1 MKHEKLYISSMT
13 CINCQTRIASALN
26 DCSGITEVSVSYET
40 GTAEF
45 SYEPEMVSLD
55 RIITMIDDLGYETSA
70 QNTSKKKVILRAVR
84 EIVIIAVLFFLLQR
98 CGILNRLVPNSL
110 ADSEMGYGM
119 LFVIG
124 LITSVHCIAMCGGI
138 NLSQILQKDTST
150 EISKVMFRNTLEY
163 NIGRVVSYTV
173 IGGVLGAVGALAG
186 IGSSL
191 QTSTLFQGIL
201 KLFAGIIMV
210 VMGVNMLGIFPGL
223 RRLTIHIP
231 NFNKKTKQ
239 KSGRKP
245 RTPFFIGLCN
255 GLMPCGPLQSMQVV
269 ALASGNPLAGALSM
283 LCFSLGTVPL
293 MLGFGSVVSML
304 GKRFTRQVLKA
315 GAILVVVMG
324 LSMMVQGGTLSG
336 LNSKVTG
343 TLMAENTDTRVEAA
357 GNSSGS
363 TTENNNV
370 INKASANTHQASEG
384 IESKNINEKSMN
396 SDNNDRNKTSDTI
409 TSTNKTTASAD
420 TSTNTD
426 EIQYITSTL
435 QPGRSYP
442 DITVKAGE
450 PVKWMVEAP
459 DGSVNGCN
467 YKIIQQDLGIEYA
480 FDEGENVIEFT
491 PEKAGTYTYTC
502 WMGMIT
508 GKIYVES

>member
-1 MKHEKLYISSMT
+1 MKYEKLYISGMT
-13 CINCQTRIASALN
+13 CINCQTRIASALK
-26 DCSGITEVSVSYET
+26 DRSGITEVSVSYET

-45 SYEPEMVSLD
+45 FYDPEMVSLD
-55 RIITMIDDLGYETSA
+55 QIITMIGDLGYEASA
-70 QNTSKKKVILRAVR
+70 QNTSKKKVILKAVR
-84 EIVIIAVLFFLLQR
+84 EIMIIVVLFFLLQR

-138 NLSQILQKDTST
+138 NLSQTLQKDTST
-150 EISKVMFRNTLEY
+150 EISKTMFRNTLEY

-239 KSGRKP
+239 KSDRKP

-269 ALASGNPLAGALSM
+269 ALASGNPLTGALSM

-293 MLGFGSVVSML
+293 MLGFGSAISML

-343 TLMAENTDTRVEAA
+343 TLMAENTDTKVEAD
-357 GNSSGS
+357 GNNSGS
-363 TTENNNV
+363 TTENET
-370 INKASANTHQASEG
+370 ISKGTADTEKAT
-384 IESKNINEKSMN
+384 
-396 SDNNDRNKTSDTI
+396 DT
-409 TSTNKTTASAD
+409 TTASAD
-420 TSTNTD
+420 TSINTD
-426 EIQYITSTL
+426 EIQHITSTL
-435 QPGRSYP
+435 QAGRNYP

-450 PVKWMVEAP
+450 PVKWTVEVP

>member
-1 MKHEKLYISSMT
+1 MKHEKLYISGMT
-13 CINCQTRIASALN
+13 CINCQTRIASALK
-26 DCSGITEVSVSYET
+26 DRSGITEVSVSYET
-40 GTAEF
+40 GTAEIF
-45 SYEPEMVSLD
+45 YDPEMVSLD
-55 RIITMIDDLGYETSA
+55 QIITMIGDLGYEASA
-70 QNTSKKKVILRAVR
+70 QNTSKKKIIQRAVR
-84 EIVIIAVLFFLLQR
+84 EFAIIAVLFFLLQR

-110 ADSEMGYGM
+110 ADSEMGYG
-119 LFVIG
+119 LLLVIG

-138 NLSQILQKDTST
+138 NLSQTLQKDTST

-191 QTSTLFQGIL
+191 QISTLFQGIL

-223 RRLTIHIP
+223 RRLAIHIP
-231 NFNKKTKQ
+231 NFNKNTKQ

-269 ALASGNPLAGALSM
+269 ALASGNPMAGALSM
-283 LCFSLGTVPL
+283 FCFSLGTVPL
-293 MLGFGSVVSML
+293 MLGFGSAVSML
-304 GKRFTRQVLKA
+304 GKRFTRQVLKV

-324 LSMMVQGGTLSG
+324 LSMMVQGGNLSG
-336 LNSKVTG
+336 LNGKVTG
-343 TLMAENTDTRVEAA
+343 TLMAENTDTKVEAD
-357 GNSSGS
+357 GNNSGS
-363 TTENNNV
+363 TTENET
-370 INKASANTHQASEG
+370 ISKGTADTEKAT
-384 IESKNINEKSMN
+384 
-396 SDNNDRNKTSDTI
+396 DT
-409 TSTNKTTASAD
+409 TTASAD
-420 TSTNTD
+420 TSINTD

-450 PVKWMVEAP
+450 PVKWTVEAP

>member
-1 MKHEKLYISSMT
+1 MKHEKLYISGMT
-13 CINCQTRIASALN
+13 CINCQTRIASSLN
-26 DCSGITEVSVSYET
+26 KCGGVTEISVSYET

-45 SYEPEMVSLD
+45 SYDPSKISLEQ
-55 RIITMIDDLGYETSA
+55 IVTMIGDLGYEVSTQS
-70 QNTSKKKVILRAVR
+70 TSKKKVILNTAR
-84 EIVIIAVLFFLLQR
+84 EITIIVVLFFLLQHF
-98 CGILNRLVPNSL
+98 GILNRLVPNSL

-138 NLSQILQKDTST
+138 NLSQTLQKDSSA
-150 EISKVMFRNTLEY
+150 EASRAMFRNTLEY
-163 NIGRVVSYTV
+163 NIGRVISYTV
-173 IGGVLGAVGALAG
+173 IGGVLGTIGALAG
-186 IGSSL
+186 IGNSL
-191 QTSTLFQGIL
+191 QTSTFFQGML
-201 KLFAGIIMV
+201 KLLAGSIMV

-223 RRLTIHIP
+223 RKLRIHFP
-231 NFNKKTKQ
+231 GLMKNANK

-283 LCFSLGTVPL
+283 FCFSLGTVPL
-293 MLGFGSVVSML
+293 MLGFGSAVSML
-304 GKRFTRQVLKA
+304 GKRFTRQVLRV

-336 LNSKVTG
+336 LNGKMTG
-343 TLMAENTDTRVEAA
+343 ALLAGNTNTDADTTTSEATVNPDQTSETATTTDTTTSSAGENENTDET
-357 GNSSGS
+357 
-363 TTENNNV
+363 
-370 INKASANTHQASEG
+370 
-384 IESKNINEKSMN
+384 
-396 SDNNDRNKTSDTI
+396 
-409 TSTNKTTASAD
+409 
-420 TSTNTD
+420 
-426 EIQYITSTL
+426 QYITSTL
-435 QPGRSYP
+435 QAGRSYP

-450 PVKWMVEAP
+450 PVKWTVEAP
-459 DGSVNGCN
+459 DGSINGCN

>member
-1 MKHEKLYISSMT
+1 MKHEKLYISGMT
-13 CINCQTRIASALN
+13 CINCQTRIASALK
-26 DCSGITEVSVSYET
+26 DRSGITEVSVSYET

-45 SYEPEMVSLD
+45 FYEPEMVSLD
-55 RIITMIDDLGYETSA
+55 RIITMIGDLGYETSA

-138 NLSQILQKDTST
+138 NLSQTLQKDTST

-223 RRLTIHIP
+223 RRLAIHIP
-231 NFNKKTKQ
+231 NFNKNTKQ

-269 ALASGNPLAGALSM
+269 ALASGNPMAGALSM
-283 LCFSLGTVPL
+283 FCFSLGTVPL
-293 MLGFGSVVSML
+293 MLGFGSAVSML
-304 GKRFTRQVLKA
+304 GKRFTRQVLKV

-324 LSMMVQGGTLSG
+324 LSMMVQGGNLSG
-336 LNSKVTG
+336 LNGKVTG
-343 TLMAENTDTRVEAA
+343 TLMAENTDTKVEAD
-357 GNSSGS
+357 GNNSGS
-363 TTENNNV
+363 TTENET
-370 INKASANTHQASEG
+370 ISKGTADTEKAT
-384 IESKNINEKSMN
+384 
-396 SDNNDRNKTSDTI
+396 DT
-409 TSTNKTTASAD
+409 TTASAD
-420 TSTNTD
+420 TSINTD

-450 PVKWMVEAP
+450 PVKWTVEAP

-467 YKIIQQDLGIEYA
+467 YKIIQQDMGIEYA

>member
-1 MKHEKLYISSMT
+1 MKHEKLYISGMT

-26 DCSGITEVSVSYET
+26 NRSGITEVSVSYET

-45 SYEPEMVSLD
+45 FYDPEMVSLD
-55 RIITMIDDLGYETSA
+55 QIITMIGDLGYEASA
-70 QNTSKKKVILRAVR
+70 QNTSKKKIIQRAVR
-84 EIVIIAVLFFLLQR
+84 EFAIIAVLFFLLQR

-110 ADSEMGYGM
+110 ADSEMGYG
-119 LFVIG
+119 LLLVIG

-138 NLSQILQKDTST
+138 NLSQTLQKDTST
-150 EISKVMFRNTLEY
+150 EISKAMFRNTLEY

-191 QTSTLFQGIL
+191 QISTLFQGIL

-223 RRLTIHIP
+223 RRLAIHIP
-231 NFNKKTKQ
+231 NFNKNTKQ

-269 ALASGNPLAGALSM
+269 ALASGNPMAGALSM
-283 LCFSLGTVPL
+283 FCFSLGTVPL
-293 MLGFGSVVSML
+293 MLGFGSAVSML
-304 GKRFTRQVLKA
+304 GKRFTRQVLKV

-324 LSMMVQGGTLSG
+324 LSMMVQGGNLSG
-336 LNSKVTG
+336 LNGKVTG
-343 TLMAENTDTRVEAA
+343 TLMAENTDTKVEAD
-357 GNSSGS
+357 GNNSGS
-363 TTENNNV
+363 TTENET
-370 INKASANTHQASEG
+370 ISKGTADTEKAT
-384 IESKNINEKSMN
+384 
-396 SDNNDRNKTSDTI
+396 DT
-409 TSTNKTTASAD
+409 TTASAD
-420 TSTNTD
+420 TSINTD

-450 PVKWMVEAP
+450 PVKWTVEAP

-467 YKIIQQDLGIEYA
+467 YKIIQQDMGIEYA

>member
-1 MKHEKLYISSMT
+1 MKHEKLYISGMT
-13 CINCQTRIASALN
+13 CINCQTRIESALN
-26 DCSGITEVSVSYET
+26 DRSGITEVSVSYET

-45 SYEPEMVSLD
+45 SYDSEIVSLD
-55 RIITMIDDLGYETSA
+55 QLITMIGDLGYEASA
-70 QNTSKKKVILRAVR
+70 QNTSQKKVILRAVR
-84 EIVIIAVLFFLLQR
+84 EIAIIAVLFFLLQR

-138 NLSQILQKDTST
+138 NLSQTLQKDTST
-150 EISKVMFRNTLEY
+150 EISRAMFRNTLEY

-191 QTSTLFQGIL
+191 QTSTFFQGIL
-201 KLFAGIIMV
+201 KLFAGIIML

-231 NFNKKTKQ
+231 NFNKNTKP

-269 ALASGNPLAGALSM
+269 ALASGNPLTGALSM

-293 MLGFGSVVSML
+293 MLGFGSAVSML
-304 GKRFTRQVLKA
+304 GKRFTRQILKA

-336 LNSKVTG
+336 LNSKATG
-343 TLMAENTDTRVEAA
+343 TLMAENTDVD
-357 GNSSGS
+357 
-363 TTENNNV
+363 
-370 INKASANTHQASEG
+370 K
-384 IESKNINEKSMN
+384 K
-396 SDNNDRNKTSDTI
+396 
-409 TSTNKTTASAD
+409 
-420 TSTNTD
+420 NTD

-450 PVKWMVEAP
+450 PVKWTVEAP

-491 PEKAGTYTYTC
+491 PEKAGIYTYTC

>member
-1 MKHEKLYISSMT
+1 MKHEKLYISGMT
-13 CINCQTRIASALN
+13 CINCQTRIASALK
-26 DCSGITEVSVSYET
+26 DRSGITEVSVSYET

-45 SYEPEMVSLD
+45 FYDPEMVSLD
-55 RIITMIDDLGYETSA
+55 QIITMIGDLGYEASA
-70 QNTSKKKVILRAVR
+70 QNTSKKKIIQRAVR
-84 EIVIIAVLFFLLQR
+84 EFAIIAVLFFLLQR

-110 ADSEMGYGM
+110 ADSEMGYG
-119 LFVIG
+119 LLLVIG

-138 NLSQILQKDTST
+138 NLSQTLQKDTST
-150 EISKVMFRNTLEY
+150 EISKAMFRNTLEY

-191 QTSTLFQGIL
+191 QISTLFQGIL

-223 RRLTIHIP
+223 RRLAIHIP
-231 NFNKKTKQ
+231 NFNKNTKQ

-269 ALASGNPLAGALSM
+269 ALASGNPMAGALSM
-283 LCFSLGTVPL
+283 FCFSLGTVPL
-293 MLGFGSVVSML
+293 MLGFGSAVSML
-304 GKRFTRQVLKA
+304 GKRFTRQVLKV

-324 LSMMVQGGTLSG
+324 LSMMVQGGNLSG
-336 LNSKVTG
+336 LNGKVTG
-343 TLMAENTDTRVEAA
+343 TLMAENTDTKVEAD
-357 GNSSGS
+357 GNNSGS
-363 TTENNNV
+363 TTENET
-370 INKASANTHQASEG
+370 ISKGTADTEKAT
-384 IESKNINEKSMN
+384 
-396 SDNNDRNKTSDTI
+396 DT
-409 TSTNKTTASAD
+409 TTASAD
-420 TSTNTD
+420 TSINTD

-450 PVKWMVEAP
+450 PVKWTVEAP

>member
-1 MKHEKLYISSMT
+1 MKHKKLYVGGMT

-26 DCSGITEVSVSYET
+26 DRSGITEISVSYET
-40 GTAEF
+40 DTAEF
-45 SYEPEMVSLD
+45 SYDPSKISLEQ
-55 RIITMIDDLGYETSA
+55 IIEIIENHGYEAST
-70 QNTSKKKVILRAVR
+70 QNTSKKKVILNTAR
-84 EIVIIAVLFFLLQR
+84 EIAIIAVLFFLLQHF
-98 CGILNRLVPNSL
+98 GILNRLVPDSL

-138 NLSQILQKDTST
+138 NLSQTLQKDTST
-150 EISKVMFRNTLEY
+150 ELSRIMFRNTLEY
-163 NIGRVVSYTV
+163 NVGRVVSYTA
-173 IGGVLGAVGALAG
+173 IGGVLGGIGALAG

-191 QTSTLFQGIL
+191 QTSTFFQGML

-210 VMGVNMLGIFPGL
+210 VMGINMLGIFPGL
-223 RRLTIHIP
+223 RKLTIHIP
-231 NFNKKTKQ
+231 NFNKNTKQ

-269 ALASGNPLAGALSM
+269 ALASGNPMAGALSM
-283 LCFSLGTVPL
+283 FCFSLGTVPL
-293 MLGFGSVVSML
+293 MLGFGSAVSML
-304 GKRFTRQVLKA
+304 GKRFTRQVLKV

-324 LSMMVQGGTLSG
+324 LSMMVQGGNLSG
-336 LNSKVTG
+336 LNGKVTG
-343 TLMAENTDTRVEAA
+343 TLMAENTDADTTTSEATV
-357 GNSSGS
+357 NPDQTIE
-363 TTENNNV
+363 TTTAADTTTASED
-370 INKASANTHQASEG
+370 ASANT
-384 IESKNINEKSMN
+384 
-396 SDNNDRNKTSDTI
+396 
-409 TSTNKTTASAD
+409 
-420 TSTNTD
+420 D
-426 EIQYITSTL
+426 EMQYVTSTL
-435 QPGRSYP
+435 QPGRNYP

-450 PVKWMVEAP
+450 PVKWTVDVP

-467 YKIIQQDLGIEYA
+467 YMIIQQDLGIQYA

>member
-1 MKHEKLYISSMT
+1 
-13 CINCQTRIASALN
+13 
-26 DCSGITEVSVSYET
+26 
-40 GTAEF
+40 
-45 SYEPEMVSLD
+45 
-55 RIITMIDDLGYETSA
+55 
-70 QNTSKKKVILRAVR
+70 
-84 EIVIIAVLFFLLQR
+84 
-98 CGILNRLVPNSL
+98 
-110 ADSEMGYGM
+110 
-119 LFVIG
+119 
-124 LITSVHCIAMCGGI
+124 
-138 NLSQILQKDTST
+138 
-150 EISKVMFRNTLEY
+150 
-163 NIGRVVSYTV
+163 
-173 IGGVLGAVGALAG
+173 
-186 IGSSL
+186 
-191 QTSTLFQGIL
+191 
-201 KLFAGIIMV
+201 
-210 VMGVNMLGIFPGL
+210 
-223 RRLTIHIP
+223 
-231 NFNKKTKQ
+231 
-239 KSGRKP
+239 
-245 RTPFFIGLCN
+245 
-255 GLMPCGPLQSMQVV
+255 
-269 ALASGNPLAGALSM
+269 M

-343 TLMAENTDTRVEAA
+343 TLMAENTDTRVEAD

>member
-1 MKHEKLYISSMT
+1 MKHEKLYISGMT

-26 DCSGITEVSVSYET
+26 DRSGITEVSVSYET

-45 SYEPEMVSLD
+45 FYDPEMVSLD
-55 RIITMIDDLGYETSA
+55 QIITMIGDLGYEASA
-70 QNTSKKKVILRAVR
+70 QNTSKKKVILRAVW
-84 EIVIIAVLFFLLQR
+84 EIAIIVVLFFLLQR

-138 NLSQILQKDTST
+138 NLSQTLQKDTST

-223 RRLTIHIP
+223 RRLAIHIP

-255 GLMPCGPLQSMQVV
+255 GLMPCGPLQSMQVI
-269 ALASGNPLAGALSM
+269 ALASGNPLTGALSM

-293 MLGFGSVVSML
+293 MLGFGSAISML

-343 TLMAENTDTRVEAA
+343 TLMAENTDTKVEAD
-357 GNSSGS
+357 GNNSGS
-363 TTENNNV
+363 TTENET
-370 INKASANTHQASEG
+370 ISKGAADTEKAT
-384 IESKNINEKSMN
+384 
-396 SDNNDRNKTSDTI
+396 DT
-409 TSTNKTTASAD
+409 TTASAD
-420 TSTNTD
+420 TSINTD

-450 PVKWMVEAP
+450 PVKWTVEAP

>member
-1 MKHEKLYISSMT
+1 MKYEKLYISGMT
-13 CINCQTRIASALN
+13 CINCQTRIASALK
-26 DCSGITEVSVSYET
+26 DRSGITEVSVSYET

-45 SYEPEMVSLD
+45 FYDPEMVSLD
-55 RIITMIDDLGYETSA
+55 QIITMIGDLGYEASA
-70 QNTSKKKVILRAVR
+70 QNTSKKKVILKAVR
-84 EIVIIAVLFFLLQR
+84 EIMIIVVLFFLLQR

-138 NLSQILQKDTST
+138 NLSQTLQKDTST
-150 EISKVMFRNTLEY
+150 EISRAMFRNTLEY

-186 IGSSL
+186 IGGSL

-223 RRLTIHIP
+223 RRLAVHIP

-269 ALASGNPLAGALSM
+269 ALASGNPLTGALSM

-293 MLGFGSVVSML
+293 MLGFGSAISML

-343 TLMAENTDTRVEAA
+343 TLMAENTDTKVEAD
-357 GNSSGS
+357 GNNSGS
-363 TTENNNV
+363 TTENET
-370 INKASANTHQASEG
+370 ISKGTADTEKAT
-384 IESKNINEKSMN
+384 
-396 SDNNDRNKTSDTI
+396 DT
-409 TSTNKTTASAD
+409 TTASAD
-420 TSTNTD
+420 TSINTD

-435 QPGRSYP
+435 QAGRSYP

-450 PVKWMVEAP
+450 PVKWTVEVP

-480 FDEGENVIEFT
+480 FDEGENVIEFI